1 MTIKPDNIVSFSQAC
16 DLLYE
21 ELRHRVDSSLLTK
34 RLIIQMQHS
43 ADVYTDAGVRRF
55 HPENIELLIKL
66 LHIGLR
72 ATGLYRRAKRNAV
85 EYRIVRRDITF
96 PGLPREFD
104 GFSILHL
111 SDMHIDGLPDN
122 GAALIDI
129 VRHLN
134 CDLCVMTGDYR
145 FLTHGPF
152 DRAIE
157 LMTSVV
163 YNIDS
168 RHGCY
173 AILGNHDFID
183 TVPPLEKTGLRFLI
197 NESMRIE
204 QNGATIFLA
213 GLDDNNFYGTHD
225 LDAALDGRRVNEF
238 TILLAHT
245 PELIHQA
252 SGLDVHLYLCGHT
265 HGGQVCLPG
274 GFPLI
279 TFTSAENCHISGAW
293 QYNGMDGYTSRGAG
307 CSGLPVRFFCP
318 PEITVHRL
326 RTAVSRL

>member
-1 MTIKPDNIVSFSQAC
+1 MKVKPDHIVSFSKSC

-34 RLIIQMQHS
+34 RLLIQMQHS

-66 LHIGLR
+66 LHIGLC
-72 ATGLYRRAKRNAV
+72 ATGLYGRAKRNAI
-85 EYRIVRRDITF
+85 EYRIVRRDVSF

-111 SDMHIDGLPDN
+111 SDLHIDGLPDN
-122 GAALIDI
+122 GEALIDI

-134 CDLCVMTGDYR
+134 CDLCIMTGDYR

-152 DRAIE
+152 DRTLE

-163 YNIDS
+163 DNIKS
-168 RHGCY
+168 RYGRY
-173 AILGNHDFID
+173 GILGNHDFID
-183 TVPPLEKTGLRFLI
+183 MVPPLERAGLNFLI
-197 NESMRIE
+197 NESARIE
-204 QNGATIFLA
+204 RNGATLFIA

-225 LDAALDGRRVNEF
+225 LDAALVGRHVNEF

-245 PELIHQA
+245 PELIHKA
-252 SGLDVHLYLCGHT
+252 SELDVHFYLCGHT

-274 GFPLI
+274 GFPVI
-279 TFTSAENCHISGAW
+279 TFTSAENCYISGEW
-293 QYNGMDGYTSRGAG
+293 HYNGMAGYTSRGAG
-307 CSGLPVRFFCP
+307 SSGLPVRFFCP

-326 RTAVSRL
+326 RTTASRQ